1 MFQDSRFD
9 SLFDGVR
16 KFHAFVG
23 EKLYAIVLIRIV
35 RGGDDDTDVKIVLAH
50 EASDAWSGEDA
61 SKRNGSATLN
71 EAGGDD
77 GCNVWAGF
85 AGVRADEGVRRRV
98 VAMEIFGDG
107 KADSEESGVV
117 EGRSSGDAADTICS
131 KKLSRHSVR
140 GRWAPTDKKFSTAA
154 AESRGRVQWIC

>member
-1 MFQDSRFD
+1 MPQDSRFD

-23 EKLYAIVLIRIV
+23 EKLYAIVLVRIV
-35 RGGDDDTDVKIVLAH
+35 RSGNDDSNVEIVLAH
-50 EASDAWSGEDA
+50 EASDAGSGEHTC
-61 SKRNGSATLN
+61 KRNGSAALN
-71 EAGGDD
+71 QAGSDD
-77 GCNVWAGF
+77 GCDVWAGF
-85 AGVRADEGVRRRV
+85 ARVRGEESVRRRV

-117 EGRSSGDAADTICS
+117 EGRTSRDAADTVCS
-131 KKLSRHSVR
+131 KELSRHSVR

-154 AESRGRVQWIC
+154 AESRGRARGIC